1 MRILTGYLDGLDAQ
15 LAPITATANGGGSF
29 QLHGLVASAGRETRV
44 RARSALI
51 EAGMRFPAC
60 VVRVG
65 ESYQDTLRG
74 SSFDLG
80 LAVAVHHVE
89 EPEAAPP
96 GDAPVLFLAELGLD
110 GTLRPVRG
118 ALAICEAAQTAGV
131 ERVYCATGNRREV
144 AASGLQALDARN
156 VGQVLA
162 DLDPREDYSLFP
174 YQGPISSTRKVDT
187 LQWADLPD
195 TLVEL
200 VAPAAAEALE
210 RGVPLLLVGPPGS
223 GKTMAARRI
232 PALMGALSDE
242 ECLDVTRIY
251 SGAGLLGTDGLFPDT
266 RPFRAPHHTIS
277 QVGIIGGGSPSPRPG
292 ELTLAHH
299 GVLYLDELAEFRRN
313 VLEAVVQTHRD
324 SEAQIWRTRKLYRF
338 PGKPLLVGATHPC
351 PCGFK
356 GSSHRLCQC
365 SAEQVERYW
374 GRLAPFLALDPVRVE
389 VGDWPRP
396 QPSTQP
402 PL

>member
-1 MRILTGYLDGLDAQ
+1 M
-15 LAPITATANGGGSF
+15 TAHSF
-29 QLHGLVASAGRETRV
+29 WH
-44 RARSALI
+44 
-51 EAGMRFPAC
+51 
-60 VVRVG
+60 
-65 ESYQDTLRG
+65 
-74 SSFDLG
+74 
-80 LAVAVHHVE
+80 
-89 EPEAAPP
+89 
-96 GDAPVLFLAELGLD
+96 
-110 GTLRPVRG
+110 
-118 ALAICEAAQTAGV
+118 
-131 ERVYCATGNRREV
+131 
-144 AASGLQALDARN
+144 
-156 VGQVLA
+156 
-162 DLDPREDYSLFP
+162 
-174 YQGPISSTRKVDT
+174 
-187 LQWADLPD
+187 
-195 TLVEL
+195 
-200 VAPAAAEALE
+200 
-210 RGVPLLLVGPPGS
+210 
-223 GKTMAARRI
+223 
-232 PALMGALSDE
+232 
-242 ECLDVTRIY
+242 
-251 SGAGLLGTDGLFPDT
+251 
-266 RPFRAPHHTIS
+266 
-277 QVGIIGGGSPSPRPG
+277 